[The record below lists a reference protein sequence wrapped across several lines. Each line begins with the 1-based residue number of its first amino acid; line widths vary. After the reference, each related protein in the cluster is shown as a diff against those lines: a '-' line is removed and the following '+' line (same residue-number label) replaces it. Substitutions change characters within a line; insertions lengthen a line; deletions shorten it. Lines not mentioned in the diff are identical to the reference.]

1 MRNDFKQ
8 RPRSNFRGGGIA
20 LRGMGA
26 ALRGGGIAQ
35 RGMGVALKDGGKL
48 FGGKETY
55 KEELGEA
62 KAVASKK
69 ISPKQ
74 FVKGEK
80 SEGEKTGEKNTSNI
94 AKKIASGKM
103 SPKQYATMETSE
115 KMKKGGSALKK
126 VDSKKNPGLSKLPT
140 SVRNK
145 MGYMK
150 KGGKAKN
157 KK

>member
-1 MRNDFKQ
+1 MRNDFKI

-69 ISPKQ
+69 ISPKE

-80 SEGEKTGEKNTSNI
+80 SEGHKGEEKGAAST
-94 AKKIASGKM
+94 AKKLASGKM
-103 SPKQYATMETSE
+103 SPKAYAKMEISE
-115 KMKKGGSALKK
+115 KMKKGG
-126 VDSKKNPGLSKLPT
+126 
-140 SVRNK
+140 
-145 MGYMK
+145 
-150 KGGKAKN
+150 KAK
-157 KK
+157 KRK

>member
-1 MRNDFKQ
+1 MAGLGITKRGLGLARVGMAKGGSLFK
-8 RPRSNFRGGGIA
+8 GG
-20 LRGMGA
+20 
-26 ALRGGGIAQ
+26 
-35 RGMGVALKDGGKL
+35 
-48 FGGKETY
+48 ETY
-55 KEELGEA
+55 GEELGEA

-80 SEGEKTGEKNTSNI
+80 SEGHKEEEKGAAKI

-115 KMKKGGSALKK
+115 KMAKGDMIKKAMHRMPSGKKMKNSA
-126 VDSKKNPGLSKLPT
+126 
-140 SVRNK
+140 
-145 MGYMK
+145 MK
-150 KGGKAKN
+150 KN

>member
-1 MRNDFKQ
+1 
-8 RPRSNFRGGGIA
+8 
-20 LRGMGA
+20 
-26 ALRGGGIAQ
+26 
-35 RGMGVALKDGGKL
+35 MGVALKVGGKL

-115 KMKKGGSALKK
+115 KMAKGGSSLKK